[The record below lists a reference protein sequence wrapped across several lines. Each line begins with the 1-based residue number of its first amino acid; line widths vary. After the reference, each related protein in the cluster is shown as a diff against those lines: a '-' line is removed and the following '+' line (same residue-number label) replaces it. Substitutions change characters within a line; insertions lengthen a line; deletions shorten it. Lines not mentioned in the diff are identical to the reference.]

1 MAWTRPRAESLT
13 IAALLTALA
22 AYGPLAVDVYLP
34 SLPSIVNDLGTSDAR
49 VQLTLSLFFVG
60 FAIGQLLHGPLS
72 DRFGRRPI
80 LIAGTA
86 IFILASVMAALASS
100 VDMLIVARF
109 LQALGAASGSVLSR
123 TVVRDVYGPERSA
136 RVMAY
141 MAAAMGLA
149 PALGPVIGGQ
159 IEELLNWRW
168 NFVFITA
175 ASSLCLIGIVSL
187 MDETNP
193 KLNPEAINFGPMLRV
208 FTRLAAEPSYLGHA
222 LTLAFNFSGYFAF
235 ISASSFVFIEFLG
248 LTPGL
253 YGFCFGAAVLGG
265 LSGNLTS
272 GRLVRRVGSA
282 RLVLWGG
289 IAGTVSGLT
298 MATLAWSGSDGIW
311 QILVPMAVY
320 TFGMGL
326 IMPNTIAMAIAPWPH
341 NTGAASSLLG
351 FIQMMLSAG
360 AGILVVVVSDG
371 TQLAMVTAIAIGG
384 VGSLVSHLVLGRRGP
399 LAATAI
405 A

>member
-1 MAWTRPRAESLT
+1 MAWTRPRADSLT

-34 SLPSIVNDLGTSDAR
+34 SLPSIVADYGTTEEK

-60 FAIGQLLHGPLS
+60 FALGQLLHGPLS
-72 DRFGRRPI
+72 DRFGRRPV

-86 IFILASVMAALASS
+86 TFILASIMAALASS

-149 PALGPVIGGQ
+149 PSLGPMIGGQ
-159 IEELLNWRW
+159 IEEFLGWRW
-168 NFVFITA
+168 NFAFVA
-175 ASSLCLIGIVSL
+175 AAAGLCLLAIISL
-187 MDETNP
+187 LKETNP
-193 KLNPEAINFGPMLRV
+193 KFNPEAVNFGPMLRI
-208 FTRLAAEPSYLGHA
+208 FARLAAEPAYLGHA
-222 LTLAFNFSGYFAF
+222 LTLAFNFGGYFAF
-235 ISASSFVFIEFLG
+235 ISASAFVFIEFLG
-248 LTPGL
+248 LTPGV
-253 YGFCFGAAVLGG
+253 YGVCFGAAVLGG

-272 GRLVRRVGSA
+272 GRLVRRVGSP

-289 IAGTVSGLT
+289 IAGAASGLA
-298 MATLAWSGSDGIW
+298 MAGLAWGGSTGVW
-311 QILVPMAVY
+311 QILIPMAVY

-341 NTGAASSLLG
+341 NAGAASSLLG
-351 FIQMMLSAG
+351 FIQMVLSAA
-360 AGILVVVVSDG
+360 AGILVVWASDG

-384 VGSLVSHLVLGRRGP
+384 VGALLSHVWLGRRGRRP
-399 LAATAI
+399 ATAQ
-405 A
+405 